1 MSAQDVVT
9 LSDYRDSPFLP
20 PWEEVADEV
29 EPEGPPL
36 GHPLLHH
43 LGESG
48 SIFVVVH

>member
-9 LSDYRDSPFLP
+9 LSDYVDSPFLQ

-36 GHPLLHH
+36 ERHPLHH